1 MIRTFRRKI
10 DPARPVTM
18 HAIYG
23 KDSALPV
30 HCRKRLAVMGDP
42 RQPLLALV
50 PEPIQLPASSA
61 ALPAAPG

>member
-1 MIRTFRRKI
+1 M
-10 DPARPVTM
+10 AAVTTVLM
-18 HAIYG
+18 
-23 KDSALPV
+23 LPV
-30 HCRKRLAVMGDP
+30 HCRKRLAVMGGP

>member
-1 MIRTFRRKI
+1 MGVMAVVMTVLML
-10 DPARPVTM
+10 A
-18 HAIYG
+18 
-23 KDSALPV
+23 V
-30 HCRKRLAVMGDP
+30 HCRKRLAVVGDR